1 MQQKQHELQQRQKNQ
16 LHIMLRTLED
26 GDSENY
32 HQETYGRSTSLSTKV
47 YPGPSGL
54 GDRQNNKQTDETRG
68 VSQSASGCRPMQVD
82 TDAQSLHRVP
92 SGKFVAKDIKPED
105 NQSSDTALDDST
117 DGDTQ
122 QDAASKPPV
131 AIAGSSGDL
140 VPPTQDLPPENLDG
154 SLSGRQ
160 NPSPLN
166 VQAGYTQLL
175 IGDTGETGYMHN
187 ATADAGYTQLENA
200 DIGFTQLAT
209 ADCGYTQLLDSG
221 LPLKGIVCKGR
232 FILEV
237 PPFKTVF
244 SCFIFIRIL
253 VTCIDD
259 FVIQT
264 G

>member
-32 HQETYGRSTSLSTKV
+32 HQETDGRSTSLSTKV

-244 SCFIFIRIL
+244 SCFIFIHIL

-259 FVIQT
+259 FVMQT